1 MDLNGLYQV
10 IVLALAT
17 AAISVTTS
25 KSRLF
30 ASAREWSA
38 KKNTWLGELVSCSYC
53 TSHWV
58 AITLVVIYQPVVV
71 SQWVVIDLFVSVF
84 VIVAIA
90 AIVSG
95 VVIKLTPFRSVNDTP
110 HDVHSNGAINNV
122 REESSLSSVSNSSIR

>member
-1 MDLNGLYQV
+1 MDLNGLYQI

-38 KKNTWLGELVSCSYC
+38 KKSTWLGELVSCSYC

-58 AITLVVIYQPVVV
+58 AIALVVIYQPVAV
-71 SQWVVIDLFVSVF
+71 SQWIVIDLIVSVF

-95 VVIKLTPFRSVNDTP
+95 VVIKLTPFRAVSDVP
-110 HDVHSNGAINNV
+110 HDAHSSSANGSI
-122 REESSLSSVSNSSIR
+122 REESSNMSISGIR